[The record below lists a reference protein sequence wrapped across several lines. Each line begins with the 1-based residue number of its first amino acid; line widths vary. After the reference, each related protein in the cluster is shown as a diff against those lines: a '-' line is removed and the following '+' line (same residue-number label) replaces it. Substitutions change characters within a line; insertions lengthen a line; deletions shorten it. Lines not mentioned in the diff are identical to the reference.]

1 MYSENLEDLLND
13 GFSKK
18 FADYYLGLAKNEYLN
33 PAYSNDYVEW
43 AHSKGFLAESASAYN
58 LSENNITNYLSDY
71 DYYKIWPLNSWNR
84 IWINDK
90 LTLKY
95 MLDNTEFSSVMP
107 NYYYYTAQDG
117 LKKLVDAPDKN
128 SAPDVAEFKRV
139 LKMVGEFACKPCN
152 GTTSQGFFKMSY
164 NDGKIFVDSNELQ
177 DDELESF
184 LDAHR
189 NYVFTEYL
197 HPSELFK
204 QYSEKIH
211 TLRIVT
217 VNENGCNPIIIG
229 GYLRLPHKLS
239 GEANYAFL
247 ASGNSNAFNVCVDVN
262 YDSGEFESGYKIYN
276 NHKEKVDLHPDTG
289 VSLSGRIENYDLL
302 KETIFGI
309 AKRFSCI
316 EYMGFDIGI
325 TNNGFKIME
334 INSHPGIKY
343 MQIFTPF
350 LQDGEWTR
358 DYYLKKIS
366 YVDTLPSEMKKKR
379 NDIVR

>member
-1 MYSENLEDLLND
+1 MYSENLEDLLKD

-18 FADYYLGLAKNEYLN
+18 FADYYLGLAKNEYQN

-58 LSENNITNYLSDY
+58 LSENNISEYLSDY

-95 MLDNTEFSSVMP
+95 MLDNTEFTSIMP
-107 NYYYYTAQDG
+107 KYYYYTAQDG
-117 LKKLVDAPDKN
+117 LKKLVDAPDQN
-128 SAPDVAEFKRV
+128 MAPDVAEFKSV
-139 LKMVGEFACKPCN
+139 LKTLGEFACKPCN

-164 NDGKIFVDSNELQ
+164 SNGKFYVDGEALQ
-177 DDELESF
+177 DNAFETFLE
-184 LDAHR
+184 AHS

-217 VNENGCNPIIIG
+217 VNEKGCNPIIIG

-247 ASGNSNAFNVCVDVN
+247 ASDNPNAFNVCVDVDF
-262 YDSGEFESGYKIYN
+262 DSGDFGLGYKTYN
-276 NHKEKVDLHPDTG
+276 NHKEKVDFHPDTG
-289 VSLSGRIENYDLL
+289 ISLSGHIGNYELL
-302 KETIFGI
+302 KETVLGI
-309 AKRFSCI
+309 ANRFSCI

-325 TNNGFKIME
+325 TDNGFKVME

-343 MQIFTPF
+343 MQIFKPF
-350 LQDGEWTR
+350 LKEGEWTR
-358 DYYLKKIS
+358 EYYLKKIS
-366 YVDTLPSEMKKKR
+366 EIDALTSEMKEMR
-379 NDIVR
+379 NGIVR